1 MDEKGQKQILGSG
14 RLRVGSGS
22 SHETY
27 LTTAYGQGQT
37 FLDRSDKGSLSDCFR
52 DMADKS
58 WWSENTRYRSIADIF
73 SPSESVSIRPVAYV
87 QFENKAPDTTPGT
100 MMIYLSDITRYRRR
114 GQINIYETGIP
125 TDLTRKKTGM

>member
-52 DMADKS
+52 DMADKN
-58 WWSENTRYRSIADIF
+58 E
-73 SPSESVSIRPVAYV
+73 EVAIPLR
-87 QFENKAPDTTPGT
+87 FL
-100 MMIYLSDITRYRRR
+100 LSGHFR
-114 GQINIYETGIP
+114 
-125 TDLTRKKTGM
+125 